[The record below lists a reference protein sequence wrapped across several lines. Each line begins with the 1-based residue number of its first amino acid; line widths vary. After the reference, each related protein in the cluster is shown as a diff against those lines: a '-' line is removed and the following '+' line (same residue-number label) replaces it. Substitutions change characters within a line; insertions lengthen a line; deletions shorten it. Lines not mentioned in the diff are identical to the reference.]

1 MDSKRL
7 QRWTIEGRNDYKM
20 KFFVGILLFVVA
32 LCALTLL
39 LWQWSSAGRRASP
52 DVSVLRRYRYAH
64 RGLHGEGV
72 PENSMAAF
80 RRAVEHG
87 FGAELD
93 VHLLR
98 DGSLA
103 VVHDANLLRVAGE
116 DVQVEGLTAQELS
129 KYRLGGTSERVPLLG
144 EVLALFD
151 AAQLPLIIELKP
163 VGGNQKALT
172 DTVLQALQDH
182 SAPYC
187 IESFDPRAI
196 AHLRSVKPS
205 VVRGQLAANF
215 AANGERPA
223 GYSRATLFVCAN
235 LICNALSRP
244 DFVAYRFSDRER
256 AAFRFCRCTMKV
268 LWTIT
273 DAQQLRWVEERGMLA
288 IFEGFTPEAARQK
301 GL

>member
-1 MDSKRL
+1 MDFL
-7 QRWTIEGRNDYKM
+7 VE
-20 KFFVGILLFVVA
+20 VLLIVVA
-32 LCALTLL
+32 LCAILL
-39 LWQWSSAGRRASP
+39 ILWQYLSAGRRTSP
-52 DVSVLRRYRYAH
+52 DAAALRRYRYAH
-64 RGLHGEGV
+64 RGLHGGGA

-103 VVHDANLLRVAGE
+103 VVHDANLLRVAGA
-116 DVQVEGLTAQELS
+116 DVQVEDLTAQELS
-129 KYRLGGTSERVPLLG
+129 AYTLGGTTERVPLFSD
-144 EVLALFD
+144 VLALFD
-151 AAQLPLIIELKP
+151 AAQLPLIIELKT
-163 VGGNQKALT
+163 VGGNHNALT
-172 DTVLQALQDH
+172 DAVLQALRGH

-196 AHLRSVKPS
+196 AYLRRVKPS
-205 VVRGQLAANF
+205 VIRGQLAANF
-215 AANGERPA
+215 TADGERPA
-223 GYSRATLFVCAN
+223 GYSRATLFACTN
-235 LICNALSRP
+235 LLCNALSRP
-244 DFVAYRFSDRER
+244 DFVAYRYSDRER

-273 DAQQLRWVEERGMLA
+273 DAQQLRWTEERGMLA
-288 IFEGFTPEAARQK
+288 IFEGFLPDSAVQK

>member
-1 MDSKRL
+1 MDSTHSRK
-7 QRWTIEGRNDYKM
+7 WTIEGSFDYRM
-20 KFFVGILLFVVA
+20 KFFVEILLLVVIFCAA
-32 LCALTLL
+32 LLL
-39 LWQWSSAGRRASP
+39 LWQYLSAGRRSSP
-52 DVSVLRRYRYAH
+52 DVSLLRRCRYAH
-64 RGLHGEGV
+64 RGLHGGGV

-103 VVHDANLLRVAGE
+103 VIHDANLLRVAGA
-116 DVQVEGLTAQELS
+116 DVQVEDLTAQELS
-129 KYRLGGTSERVPLLG
+129 AYTLGGTSERVPLFSD
-144 EVLALFD
+144 VLALFD
-151 AAQLPLIIELKP
+151 AAQLPLIIELKT
-163 VGGNQKALT
+163 VGGNHKALT
-172 DTVLQALQDH
+172 DAVLQALRGH

-196 AHLRSVKPS
+196 AYLRRVKPS

-215 AANGERPA
+215 AADGELPA
-223 GYSRATLFVCAN
+223 GYSRTTLFVCAN
-235 LICNALSRP
+235 LICNVLSRP
-244 DFVAYRFSDRER
+244 DFVAYRFSDRTR

-273 DAQQLRWVEERGMLA
+273 DTQQLRWTEERGMLA
-288 IFEGFTPEAARQK
+288 IFEGFLPGGSAQK